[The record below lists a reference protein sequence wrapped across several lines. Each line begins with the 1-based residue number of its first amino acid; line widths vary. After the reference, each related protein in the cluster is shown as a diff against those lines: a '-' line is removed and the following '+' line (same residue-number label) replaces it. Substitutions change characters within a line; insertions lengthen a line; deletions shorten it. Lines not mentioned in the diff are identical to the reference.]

1 MFTVP
6 GYQIDQLIGY
16 GSHAEVWSARQVAT
30 GEPVALKRIILHPA
44 SSDPEQAGRQAAAL
58 ARSARAEAALL
69 ATLEHPT
76 LIRLRQYLQTSTAAV
91 LVMELAEGGSI
102 TQLLRRRDR
111 LSPAEVAAALSPVA
125 AALAYAHD
133 EGVLHGDVSA
143 ANVLFTATGQPKLAD
158 LGVARMLIDRAGPD
172 RALGTPAYVDPV
184 LAAGGAAGR
193 ASDVFSLAAVAL
205 HCLTGAGPWQSGDR
219 DDARAVL
226 ARAATGVIDDLLG
239 RLAGCPPALADV
251 LTRALDPEPHRRGS
265 AAEFALDLG
274 ASVPGGQVVL
284 GAGRIVPRVGRHSAE
299 RDQQA
304 GDGTPARG
312 DGAPARGD
320 GTPARGDGTPAR
332 GDAVPADLTHVA
344 RLQVRPEPV
353 APSPGRP
360 ARRLARLS
368 AGRPARVSAIVA
380 AVVLSLAAA
389 AIGVAAV
396 RGGGRPMPAAGQQTD
411 GQQADGQQADGQQ
424 AAGQQAAGQPVGAP
438 LTPASTQSRS
448 AAAVERSED
457 GGLAVNAPGGDG
469 RAADGLADPH
479 LVLRTLAGRRAEAF
493 ASGRP
498 ELLAGVYQSPALLAQ
513 DVAQLRSRIPAGCS
527 LAGLRTDYRDVT
539 VTSAGPHRLELRVT
553 ASQPPAS
560 LVCAGVVRSRT
571 LPAGATRLSLSLV
584 RVGAGFRIA
593 SQRPGGP

>member
-16 GSHAEVWSARQVAT
+16 GSHAEVWSARLVAT

-69 ATLEHPT
+69 AALEHPT

-91 LVMELAEGGSI
+91 LVMELAEGGSLA
-102 TQLLRRRDR
+102 QLLRRRDR

-219 DDARAVL
+219 DDARTVL
-226 ARAATGVIDDLLG
+226 ARAATGVIDDLPG
-239 RLAGCPPALADV
+239 RLAGCPPALAAV

-265 AAEFALDLG
+265 AAELALDLG
-274 ASVPGGQVVL
+274 ASVPAGQVVL

-299 RDQQA
+299 RDLPA
-304 GDGTPARG
+304 DGDGALAGAERSARR
-312 DGAPARGD
+312 DGAPARD
-320 GTPARGDGTPAR
+320 DAVPARGDALPARGDAHPAR

-353 APSPGRP
+353 VPSPGRGQP
-360 ARRLARLS
+360 RRLARVS
-368 AGRPARVSAIVA
+368 ALVAAAVLGIAGVGIVVAGVRGEGRPI
-380 AVVLSLAAA
+380 L
-389 AIGVAAV
+389 
-396 RGGGRPMPAAGQQTD
+396 
-411 GQQADGQQADGQQ
+411 
-424 AAGQQAAGQPVGAP
+424 AAGQQASAP
-438 LTPASTQSRS
+438 ATPASTQSRS
-448 AAAVERSED
+448 AAVARSEEPQLAEDD
-457 GGLAVNAPGGDG
+457 GIADRPGGNDGRGVDDLGAGGRATDG
-469 RAADGLADPH
+469 RADPR
-479 LVLRTLAGRRAEAF
+479 LVLRTLADRRAEAF

-498 ELLAGVYQSPALLAQ
+498 ELLTGVYLSPVLLAQ
-513 DVAQLRSRIPAGCS
+513 DVDQLRSRVPAGCG
-527 LAGLRTDYRDVT
+527 LTGLRTDYRDVM
-539 VTSAGPHRLELRVT
+539 VTRAGPRRMELQVT

-560 LVCAGVVRSRT
+560 LVCGGTVRSRT

-584 RVGAGFRIA
+584 RVGAEFRIA
-593 SQRPGGP
+593 SQRPGRP